1 MLFVR
6 VQKVTEYKNIRQE
19 PIGPSAR
26 PTIKRIGVLLHGCF
40 SEPRA
45 MDDEEAEVAE
55 DETEIGETVAEA
67 PERVASSRTL
77 VDIPVIPFEPPTT
90 GSGKDIGERQGKL
103 RTAILERVSQT
114 ELAKFKEALKGHLVT
129 ITLGFFLWKGSSKTT
144 NTRAVKDLDNL
155 MKIIFDV
162 LGKGQQ
168 GLGLI
173 EEDSYVCEVYAKK
186 ELVEDQ
192 AEEGLRIIIEEY
204 EDEIMQKVLKE
215 FYSKK
220 SKISA

>member
-1 MLFVR
+1 
-6 VQKVTEYKNIRQE
+6 
-19 PIGPSAR
+19 
-26 PTIKRIGVLLHGCF
+26 
-40 SEPRA
+40 
-45 MDDEEAEVAE
+45 MDDEEAEVDEEEAE
-55 DETEIGETVAEA
+55 VGEAVTETS
-67 PERVASSRTL
+67 ERVESSRTL

-90 GSGKDIGERQGKL
+90 GNGKDIGERQGKL
-103 RTAILERVSQT
+103 RNAILERITQA

-129 ITLGFFLWKGSSKTT
+129 MTLGFFLWKGSTKTS

-168 GLGLI
+168 GLGLL
-173 EEDSYVCEVYAKK
+173 EEDSYICEVYAKK

-204 EDEIMQKVLKE
+204 EDEVMQKVLKE

-220 SKISA
+220 SKVSA

>member
-1 MLFVR
+1 
-6 VQKVTEYKNIRQE
+6 
-19 PIGPSAR
+19 
-26 PTIKRIGVLLHGCF
+26 
-40 SEPRA
+40 
-45 MDDEEAEVAE
+45 MDDEEAEMDEEESEVGEAVAE
-55 DETEIGETVAEA
+55 TS
-67 PERVASSRTL
+67 ERVESSRTL

-90 GSGKDIGERQGKL
+90 GSGHDIGEKQGKL
-103 RTAILERVSQT
+103 RTAILERVTQA
-114 ELAKFKEALKGHLVT
+114 ELAKFKEALRGHLVT
-129 ITLGFFLWKGSSKTT
+129 MTLGFFLWKGSTKTT

-168 GLGLI
+168 GLGLL
-173 EEDSYVCEVYAKK
+173 EEDSYICEVYAKK

-204 EDEIMQKVLKE
+204 EDEVMQKVLKE

-220 SKISA
+220 SKVSA

>member
-1 MLFVR
+1 
-6 VQKVTEYKNIRQE
+6 
-19 PIGPSAR
+19 
-26 PTIKRIGVLLHGCF
+26 
-40 SEPRA
+40 
-45 MDDEEAEVAE
+45 MDDEEAEM
-55 DETEIGETVAEA
+55 DEEESEVGEAVTETS
-67 PERVASSRTL
+67 ERVESSRTL

-90 GSGKDIGERQGKL
+90 GSGHDIGEKQGKL
-103 RTAILERVSQT
+103 RSAILERVTQA

-129 ITLGFFLWKGSSKTT
+129 MTLGFFLWKGSTKTS

-168 GLGLI
+168 GLGLL
-173 EEDSYVCEVYAKK
+173 EEDSYICEVYAKK

-204 EDEIMQKVLKE
+204 EDEVMQKVLKE

-220 SKISA
+220 SKVSA

>member
-1 MLFVR
+1 
-6 VQKVTEYKNIRQE
+6 
-19 PIGPSAR
+19 
-26 PTIKRIGVLLHGCF
+26 
-40 SEPRA
+40 
-45 MDDEEAEVAE
+45 MDDEEAEV
-55 DETEIGETVAEA
+55 DEEEAEIGEAPAET

-90 GSGKDIGERQGKL
+90 GSGHDIGEKQGKL
-103 RTAILERVSQT
+103 RTAILERVTQA
-114 ELAKFKEALKGHLVT
+114 ELAKFKEALKGNLVT
-129 ITLGFFLWKGSSKTT
+129 ITLGFFLWKGSTKTT

-168 GLGLI
+168 GLGLL
-173 EEDSYVCEVYAKK
+173 EEDSYICEVYAKK

-204 EDEIMQKVLKE
+204 EDEVMQKVLKE

-220 SKISA
+220 SKVSA

>member
-1 MLFVR
+1 
-6 VQKVTEYKNIRQE
+6 
-19 PIGPSAR
+19 
-26 PTIKRIGVLLHGCF
+26 
-40 SEPRA
+40 
-45 MDDEEAEVAE
+45 MDDEEAEM
-55 DETEIGETVAEA
+55 DEEESEVGEAVTETS
-67 PERVASSRTL
+67 ERVESSRTL

-90 GSGKDIGERQGKL
+90 GSGHDIGEKQGKL
-103 RTAILERVSQT
+103 RAAILERVT
-114 ELAKFKEALKGHLVT
+114 TAELAKFKEALKGHLVT
-129 ITLGFFLWKGSSKTT
+129 MTLGFFLWKGSTKTT

-168 GLGLI
+168 GLGLL
-173 EEDSYVCEVYAKK
+173 EEDSYICEVYAKK

-204 EDEIMQKVLKE
+204 EDEVMQKVLKE

-220 SKISA
+220 SKVSA

>member
-1 MLFVR
+1 M
-6 VQKVTEYKNIRQE
+6 
-19 PIGPSAR
+19 A
-26 PTIKRIGVLLHGCF
+26 
-40 SEPRA
+40 
-45 MDDEEAEVAE
+45 DEESELAEEEGGLVVAE
-55 DETEIGETVAEA
+55 SEEKEQVTST
-67 PERVASSRTL
+67 RTL

-90 GSGKDIGERQGKL
+90 GSGHDIGDKQGKL
-103 RTAILERVSQT
+103 RNAILERTTQA
-114 ELAKFKEALKGHLVT
+114 ELGKLKEALKGRLVT

-168 GLGLI
+168 GLGML
-173 EEDSYVCEVYAKK
+173 EEDSYICEVYAKK

-204 EDEIMQKVLKE
+204 EDEEMARTLKD
-215 FYSKK
+215 FYARKTK
-220 SKISA
+220 SPA

>member
-1 MLFVR
+1 M
-6 VQKVTEYKNIRQE
+6 E
-19 PIGPSAR
+19 
-26 PTIKRIGVLLHGCF
+26 
-40 SEPRA
+40 
-45 MDDEEAEVAE
+45 DEEAEV
-55 DETEIGETVAEA
+55 DEEEAEIGEAATET
-67 PERVASSRTL
+67 PERVASTRTL
-77 VDIPVIPFEPPTT
+77 VDIPVIPFEPPAT
-90 GSGKDIGERQGKL
+90 GSGHDIGEKQGKL
-103 RTAILERVSQT
+103 RTAILERVTQA

-129 ITLGFFLWKGSSKTT
+129 ITLGFFLWKGSTKTT

-168 GLGLI
+168 GLGLL
-173 EEDSYVCEVYAKK
+173 EEDSYICEVYAKK

-204 EDEIMQKVLKE
+204 EDEVMQKVLKE

-220 SKISA
+220 GKVSS

>member
-1 MLFVR
+1 ML
-6 VQKVTEYKNIRQE
+6 
-19 PIGPSAR
+19 
-26 PTIKRIGVLLHGCF
+26 VLLHGCS
-40 SEPRA
+40 SEPRT
-45 MDDEEAEVAE
+45 MEDEEAEV
-55 DETEIGETVAEA
+55 DEEEAEIGEAPTET
-67 PERVASSRTL
+67 PERVASTRTL

-90 GSGKDIGERQGKL
+90 GSGHDIGEKQGKL
-103 RTAILERVSQT
+103 RTAILERVTQA

-129 ITLGFFLWKGSSKTT
+129 ITLGFFLWKGSTKTT

-168 GLGLI
+168 GLGLL
-173 EEDSYVCEVYAKK
+173 EEDSYICEVYAKK

-204 EDEIMQKVLKE
+204 EDEVMQKVLKE

-220 SKISA
+220 SKVSA